1 MSETPKSPAQVINDL
16 TDQVRLLRQDVAVL
30 TATATT
36 KKDAAALRAAV
47 QASVKEAQDRSTK
60 ILDAA
65 ERVIDRSYQA
75 NLQAA
80 REGAAKAVAGL
91 QDEVRQAANRMRLET
106 LRGSRQA
113 LYWSGG
119 VFRRGRRPC
128 RPGSPSGR
136 SGAPLAPRA
145 GRCPRLRRASGDLL
159 RGRGRN
165 RGDQRRWQLLLRLLD
180 HPPLATAEMTRISGP
195 PLPQR
200 PG

>member
-1 MSETPKSPAQVINDL
+1 MSDTSKSPAQVINDL

-119 VFRRGRRPC
+119 VFAVAGGLVALGALLGVLGHFWLQGRADAKQFGKY
-128 RPGSPSGR
+128 PGIFCEGAGGTVVTSDDGSSYCGFWIIHPSQ
-136 SGAPLAPRA
+136 
-145 GRCPRLRRASGDLL
+145 LRK
-159 RGRGRN
+159 
-165 RGDQRRWQLLLRLLD
+165 
-180 HPPLATAEMTRISGP
+180 
-195 PLPQR
+195 
-200 PG
+200 

>member
-1 MSETPKSPAQVINDL
+1 MSETPRSPAQVINDL
-16 TDQVRLLRQDVAVL
+16 TDQVRLLRQDVAAL
-30 TATATT
+30 TATATS

-119 VFRRGRRPC
+119 VFAVAGGLVALGALLGVLGHLWLHGRADARAFGEHPGIFCEGAGGTVVTNDDGSSYCAFWIKRP
-128 RPGSPSGR
+128 SE
-136 SGAPLAPRA
+136 
-145 GRCPRLRRASGDLL
+145 LRK
-159 RGRGRN
+159 
-165 RGDQRRWQLLLRLLD
+165 
-180 HPPLATAEMTRISGP
+180 
-195 PLPQR
+195 
-200 PG
+200 

>member
-1 MSETPKSPAQVINDL
+1 MSDTPKSPAQVINDL
-16 TDQVRLLRQDVAVL
+16 TDQVRLLRQDVVNL
-30 TATATT
+30 TAIATT
-36 KKDAAALRAAV
+36 KTEAAALRTAV
-47 QASVKEAQDRSTK
+47 QTSVKEAQDRSTK

-119 VFRRGRRPC
+119 VFAVAGGLVALGALLGVLGHLWLQGRADARAFGEH
-128 RPGSPSGR
+128 PGIFCEGAGGTVVTNDDGSSYCAFWITHPSQ
-136 SGAPLAPRA
+136 
-145 GRCPRLRRASGDLL
+145 LRK
-159 RGRGRN
+159 
-165 RGDQRRWQLLLRLLD
+165 
-180 HPPLATAEMTRISGP
+180 
-195 PLPQR
+195 
-200 PG
+200 

>member
-36 KKDAAALRAAV
+36 KKEAAALRASV
-47 QASVKEAQDRSTK
+47 QASAQEAHDRSAK
-60 ILDAA
+60 VLDAA

-91 QDEVRQAANRMRLET
+91 QDEVRQAANRMRLEA
-106 LRGSRQA
+106 LKGSRQA

-119 VFRRGRRPC
+119 
-128 RPGSPSGR
+128 GSPWQAALSPWEPFWAFWGTSG
-136 SGAPLAPRA
+136 SKGGPMPAPSASIRGSSARA
-145 GRCPRLRRASGDLL
+145 RAEP
-159 RGRGRN
+159 
-165 RGDQRRWQLLLRLLD
+165 W
-180 HPPLATAEMTRISGP
+180 
-195 PLPQR
+195 
-200 PG
+200 